1 MVWAA
6 KRVSLEKMRRVEMTP
21 YQEALLGRI
30 IRPNYD
36 DEEGMSAEKDVMMS
50 YSATVGLECLEGV
63 ESALDKAAEVDAKLT
78 YLRNEVGKWFWF

>member
-1 MVWAA
+1 MVWAT
-6 KRVSLEKMRRVEMTP
+6 KRVSIDKMRRVEMTP

-63 ESALDKAAEVDAKLT
+63 KSALDKAAEVDANLT
-78 YLRNEVGKWFWF
+78 YLCNEVGEWFWF